1 MTNSS
6 NAPAN
11 YIAPTPA
18 QDSGDDEI
26 DLRQLFGSLVE
37 GRWWIAGISA
47 IALSVGVLYAQIATP
62 IYQVNSLVQVED
74 SKAGGLGAIA
84 SELGSMFETKT
95 QAATEIELIRS
106 RMVLGKSVQDLHLDI
121 VAQAKYFPVIGK
133 LWAGSAA
140 RHIAVT
146 RFDVPRAL
154 QGEKFELVVQGE
166 GKFQLISPQG
176 KMLGE
181 GKANQAFSATW
192 QGQSIG
198 LFVRDLISP
207 IGQSFTLVKQNQ
219 LQAIAE
225 LSENLSASE
234 QGKQTGMITLTYK
247 GVNSDKASQVLNQI
261 TNNYVRQNVERKSA
275 EAQQTLQFLDDQ
287 LPEIKKNLEAAEVRF
302 NEYRMR
308 TGSIDVSKEGELL
321 LEQSVVAETGLLEL
335 QQKRKELLGRFTAEH
350 PSVQVLD
357 KQINAIQAQRGQF
370 AGQVDKLPK
379 TQQELLRLTRDLKV
393 SQELYT
399 TLLNNA
405 QQLKVVRAG
414 TVGNVRI
421 VDFAQPTLKP
431 VAPKKSLIV
440 VLALLLGGIV
450 GVGFVLL
457 RQALRSGV
465 KDAAQI
471 EARTGVSVLAT
482 VPASDAQDKLVK
494 KLKKKGGTMALLAHY
509 EPNDLAIESLRSLRT
524 SLHFALVDAPN
535 NLLMITGPGPGVG
548 KSFISVNLATLLAST
563 GERVLLID
571 ADMRRG
577 YLNEYFGAERKH
589 GLSEL
594 VAQGLEAS
602 SVIRA
607 TGLENFDYIA
617 TGELPPNPAELL
629 LHPRF
634 EQLLKD
640 MEAKYDRVII
650 DSPPVMAVT
659 DAAIVG
665 RHAGA
670 TLLVT
675 RFSQTQMR
683 EIELS
688 LKRLG
693 QAGVSVKG
701 ILLNAVT
708 VASSG
713 YGYQYAYAYKYD
725 QRKS

>member
-1 MTNSS
+1 MTT
-6 NAPAN
+6 PTN
-11 YIAPTPA
+11 YTPPA
-18 QDSGDDEI
+18 QTQDAGDDEI
-26 DLRQLFGSLVE
+26 DLRDLIGSVVE
-37 GRWWIAGISA
+37 GRWWVAGITA
-47 IALSVGVLYAQIATP
+47 AALSVGVLYALVATP
-62 IYQVNSLVQVED
+62 IYQVNALVQVED
-74 SKAGGLGAIA
+74 SKAGGLGAVA
-84 SELGSMFETKT
+84 EELGGLFETKT

-106 RMVLGKSVQDLHLDI
+106 RMVLGKSVEDLHLDI
-121 VAQAKYFPVIGK
+121 VAEPNYFPIVGK
-133 LWAGSAA
+133 MLAGSEL
-140 RHIAVT
+140 RSISVT
-146 RFDVPRAL
+146 RFDVPRVL
-154 QGEKFELVVQGE
+154 QGEVFELVAQAEGE
-166 GKFQLISPQG
+166 FQLIGPEG
-176 KMLGE
+176 EDLGV
-181 GKANQAFSATW
+181 GQVNKAFNATW
-192 QGQSIG
+192 QGQRIG
-198 LFVRDLISP
+198 LFVRDLASP
-207 IGQSFTLVKQNQ
+207 VGQSFTLIKQNQ
-219 LQAIAE
+219 LQAIATVGE
-225 LSENLSASE
+225 SLSASE
-234 QGKQTGMITLTYK
+234 QGKQTGMINLTYK
-247 GVNSDKASQVLNQI
+247 GPSADAASQILNQI

-275 EAQQTLQFLDDQ
+275 EAQKTLQYLDEQ
-287 LPEIKKNLEAAEVRF
+287 LPEIKKQLDAAEVRF

-308 TGSIDVSKEGELL
+308 TGSIDISKEGELL
-321 LEQSVVAETGLLEL
+321 LQQSVVAATGLLEL

-357 KQINAIQAQRGQF
+357 KQIAAMQSQRGQF
-370 AGQVDKLPK
+370 TGQVDKLPK
-379 TQQELLRLTRDLKV
+379 TQQELLRLTRDLQV

-399 TLLNNA
+399 QLLNNA
-405 QQLKVVRAG
+405 QQLKVVRGG

-421 VDFAQPTLKP
+421 IDFAQPTLRP
-431 VAPKKSLIV
+431 IAPKKPLIV
-440 VLALLLGGIV
+440 VLALLLGGMM

-471 EARTGVSVLAT
+471 EAKTGVSVLAT
-482 VPASDAQDKLVK
+482 VPASDAQDKLMK
-494 KLKKKGGTMALLAHY
+494 KLQKKGGSMAVLAHY
-509 EPNDLAIESLRSLRT
+509 EPTDLAIESLRSLRT

-535 NLLMITGPGPGVG
+535 NLLMITGPGPAVG
-548 KSFISVNLATLLAST
+548 KSFLSVNMAALLAST

-594 VAQGLEAS
+594 IAQGLEAS
-602 SVIRA
+602 SVIRS
-607 TGLENFDYIA
+607 TGLENFDYVS

-634 EQLLKD
+634 EQFLKD
-640 MEAKYDRVII
+640 MEATYDRVII

-659 DAAIVG
+659 DAAIIG

-675 RFSQTQMR
+675 RFNQTQMR

-701 ILLNAVT
+701 VLLNRVT
-708 VASSG
+708 AAAGG
-713 YGYQYAYAYKYD
+713 YGYGYKYAYAYKYD